1 MSEIKVTVVKLPDRD
16 NLMLRYIDPMTG
28 KQKHKSA
35 GTTNRKE
42 AAKAAGKW
50 EAELREGRYQAPL
63 KMTWAAFRER
73 YEDEVLSSLA
83 PTTDEKVSAVFNKLE
98 EITGKALGSYRST
111 PEPLPG
117 EAA

>member
-1 MSEIKVTVVKLPDRD
+1 MAWLLKAGRRDTLELIVCDSIEEISMSEIKVTVVKLPDRD

-50 EAELREGRYQAPL
+50 EAELREALSGTAQDDLGRIPR
-63 KMTWAAFRER
+63 T
-73 YEDEVLSSLA
+73 V
-83 PTTDEKVSAVFNKLE
+83 
-98 EITGKALGSYRST
+98 
-111 PEPLPG
+111 
-117 EAA
+117 

>member
-1 MSEIKVTVVKLPDRD
+1 MKTRCCPAWR
-16 NLMLRYIDPMTG
+16 
-28 KQKHKSA
+28 
-35 GTTNRKE
+35 
-42 AAKAAGKW
+42 
-50 EAELREGRYQAPL
+50 
-63 KMTWAAFRER
+63 
-73 YEDEVLSSLA
+73 